1 MALLPILQYPDP
13 RLRLRAAPVAAFDA
27 DLARLIDDLL
37 ETLYATQGIGLAAPQ
52 TGDRRQVVVTDLSGS
67 ASAPQVYVN
76 PEILVSA
83 VPGLVEESCLS
94 VPGVVG
100 NVVRATQVR
109 VRARDRS
116 GQAFERDL
124 DGMHAVCLQHEMD
137 HLEGKLFVDRLSL
150 FRRLRARIGAA
161 ARARSSTA
169 PSGSRPVTA

>member
-52 TGDRRQVVVTDLSGS
+52 TGDRRQVVVIDLSGS

-150 FRRLRARIGAA
+150 FRRLRVRIGAA